1 MTRLSAA
8 SDGHGGITRNR
19 RIVAAN
25 TAFLI
30 IDVQH
35 FCAFPG
41 EGEWEHIDSKHIP
54 PEHTYYFDQ
63 IQQKVLPNIK
73 KIQTCCRKAGI
84 EVMYT
89 VIESLT
95 ADGRERGLDYK
106 ISGFLVPKGS
116 PWARVPEAVA
126 PLADEIILPKGS
138 SSVFN
143 STHID
148 YILRALEIDYL
159 VLAGLITDQCVESA
173 VRDACDHGYLV
184 TLITDACGTHS
195 RQRHDGSLNAI
206 RGYCR
211 QLTTEQFITE
221 IETPVG
227 DND

>member
-1 MTRLSAA
+1 
-8 SDGHGGITRNR
+8 
-19 RIVAAN
+19 
-25 TAFLI
+25 
-30 IDVQH
+30 
-35 FCAFPG
+35 
-41 EGEWEHIDSKHIP
+41 
-54 PEHTYYFDQ
+54 
-63 IQQKVLPNIK
+63 
-73 KIQTCCRKAGI
+73 
-84 EVMYT
+84 
-89 VIESLT
+89 
-95 ADGRERGLDYK
+95 
-106 ISGFLVPKGS
+106 
-116 PWARVPEAVA
+116 VPEAVA
-126 PLADEIILPKGS
+126 PLPDEIIFPKGS